1 MQNNHINLDKRSPSF
16 HLISRKVLQSVS
28 KKIIEVSCAIK
39 LVIIDSGVNFTNDQK
54 RYQIM
59 VVLKLIA
66 LPGVAVPDHL
76 INQDL

>member
-1 MQNNHINLDKRSPSF
+1 M
-16 HLISRKVLQSVS
+16 
-28 KKIIEVSCAIK
+28 K
-39 LVIIDSGVNFTNDQK
+39 LVIIDSGVNFTDDQK